1 LLRLTILHLISL
13 PKVLLSMLP
22 ELSRLLHWRLLLS
35 VLWLRLHRRLLLSV
49 LWLRLHRRLLLSVL
63 WLRLHRRLLLSV
75 LRLLLHRRLS
85 LTIRLLHIR
94 LLRLSVLTT
103 PVSVVIAGNYH

>member
-1 LLRLTILHLISL
+1 LLHRLKIVVSWLSWRLLRLTILHLISL

-49 LWLRLHRRLLLSVL
+49 L
-63 WLRLHRRLLLSV
+63 
-75 LRLLLHRRLS
+75 RLLLHRRLL

-94 LLRLSVLTT
+94 LLRLSVLAT